1 MIAIVNIQGQQ
12 FKVSEGQEIFVNKL
26 QAEEGDAVSFDE
38 VLMTATDNSSNIGT
52 PTLSGTSVKATVI
65 GHVKSDTILVFKKKR
80 RKGYKVKNGH
90 RQPMTKIKIDSIA

>member
-12 FKVSEGQEIFVNKL
+12 FKVSEGQEIFVNRL
-26 QAEEGDAVSFDE
+26 SAEEGDAVNFDE
-38 VLMTATDNSSNIGT
+38 VLMTASDSSATVGT
-52 PTLSGTSVKATVI
+52 PTISGTSVKATVLA
-65 GHVKSDTILVFKKKR
+65 HVKSDTKIVFKKKR